1 VEHGLF
7 FYKKERLYQ
16 RAKSAILRKTGWFYA
31 EALIGA
37 ER

>member
-7 FYKKERLYQ
+7 FIKKERLYQ
-16 RAKSAILRKTGWFYA
+16 RAKSAILRKTDWFYA

>member
-7 FYKKERLYQ
+7 FIKKERLYQ

-37 ER
+37 GR